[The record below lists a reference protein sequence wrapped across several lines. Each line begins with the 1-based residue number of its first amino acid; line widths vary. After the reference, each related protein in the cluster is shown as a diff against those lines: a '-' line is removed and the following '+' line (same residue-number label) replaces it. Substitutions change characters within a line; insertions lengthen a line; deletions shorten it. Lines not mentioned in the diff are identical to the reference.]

1 LSLLVAM
8 ILWASSFIALKLAFQ
23 FYYPMFIIFGRMF
36 AASFVFLYF
45 FGIRGKFFCAG
56 PPEILSWPFSAL
68 SC

>member
-1 LSLLVAM
+1 
-8 ILWASSFIALKLAFQ
+8 
-23 FYYPMFIIFGRMF
+23 MFIIFGRMF